1 MRYTLELICVG
12 CAIKIMSAVI
22 HDNTGLLG
30 EIRAH
35 LQTLRDGKRLTTNM
49 LSKEEQRFMQNLAL
63 FLAAQN
69 RLTASCKI
77 YNIIRSFI
85 TFHGIFMA
93 SGYQLGFET
102 VWDRLGVRNVDYEW

>member
-1 MRYTLELICVG
+1 M
-12 CAIKIMSAVI
+12 AVM

-30 EIRAH
+30 EIRDH
-35 LQTLRDGKRLTTNM
+35 LQTLRDCKRPTTSL
-49 LSKEEQRFMQNLAL
+49 LSKEEKRYMQNLAL
-63 FLAAQN
+63 FLAAQSH
-69 RLTASCKI
+69 LTAASCKI

-102 VWDRLGVRNVDYEW
+102 IWDRLGVRNADYEW